1 RFDAGD
7 RRSGKGVFC
16 GLYCPLYDSRL
27 TGKGDG
33 EGGRHVVNV
42 AGSGNRTRDGRV
54 EDSRSPNV
62 GRALP
67 YATTA
72 HYSTICCIF
81 PKHHVLQQES
91 PLEPWRL
98 QESLSRG
105 GQPAGQ
111 SGSEWVSVSLRG
123 ESGGRALRTAG
134 SAAES
139 LQSGSA
145 PPSDLLFLPSHPPA
159 LGVVGSLRGRKK
171 GGGPTAQR
179 GDKCCSTSAAGDSEE
194 EKISTHILTHTHTR
208 THTRFIPPK
217 PGLWR
222 DLLQRHSDAGRH
234 GGVFAEGPEQARGE
248 LRALGGVDDTAFSF
262 KVTMGLLAASLV
274 NALLFPDC
282 RKGAASSCLSAGLPE
297 GPIHAVLGG
306 PEPDVDT
313 VAATLCLALHLSQKQ
328 PSGGVCVPLLC
339 RKQCSTDLPEETVRY
354 LRRVKISESD
364 LLWRE
369 EIDLVNL
376 HRTGTLLLTLLRDGL
391 LESSEYHAVESSVL
405 RVVHQDGQRDAAD
418 DGGMSALT
426 TVAREILQDAAEQ
439 SRAALGELLGDALE
453 LVREALWIKQ
463 DSGPEELEDLLRS
476 LEEWGDVTVDHPD
489 AVKQREL
496 TQLLMAELKEFTDGE
511 MTLALTSL
519 TTDQEDWHHYMDD
532 LKLFCHQNGYDAL
545 VAVLS
550 ISDAVHHPR
559 HQVAVYSNNT
569 DILNQVNSNMEIPVG
584 EEEMGAVGVGASGE
598 LLSPDSGMTTIRSSR
613 SSKESSVFLS
623 DDSPA
628 GEGPA
633 GGPGLLLL
641 RNPSPLGF
649 SSLSPPVPP
658 ERRKHRSSKNK
669 KDNFN
674 LFSFDPLHSRD
685 QPLPAEGELVDSL
698 EGVDEV
704 ERRAGSSSL
713 SELDEMSLIDFSAPN
728 SIGGLESRN
737 SSIDHHGQIYGNEMM
752 DTMVP
757 PTPVNSL
764 VGSHPPSSCGVRF
777 FPEDVVE
784 RINGLQHKDSVSSSL
799 SETWD
804 DLSSETQGAAFS
816 GDISALNKVSSSG
829 SPQNVLN
836 EVKDSMGDA
845 TERDTVDQISTPGV
859 LCQRAKTLEPQ
870 LSLIT
875 EQTETCQNWNPDHVL
890 RDQWDPATLAD
901 LQLTPPEHGVFL
913 KPNATAEKHVTP
925 SVLKKK
931 LTLDTLTPETSKEE
945 DEGKRPGQQMELL
958 DFWTYSAQKGFLKSD
973 SRTTTSYPESLDMWN
988 MTIKDDSFSPL
999 TTPDN
1004 LSENAGSFSG
1014 LNSVMGKDAS
1024 LESPLGYSDGGMA
1037 ISTDLWEL
1045 PVHGMVTSTSEYDN
1059 VGAGGWSRASSPDNF
1074 ASPVVDLIH
1083 LEEQSSPFIAVPR
1096 LFQNQRTDPLGETQ
1110 ADLDRDRTENQIFVF
1125 DKEFDNLTG
1134 STEGPVESK
1143 SKNTSSDVFEDTD
1156 WMEQSSEHSP
1166 FVLVDQSTV
1175 TLLVSENPRE
1185 DAKTQVQTL
1194 QSLSLSH
1201 FDGDGHLSKRH
1212 DGSDSASSLDLTI
1225 KMANNVQ
1232 EGSPAENQELD
1243 QKENK
1248 IVEGISLSCSPMGER
1263 ETQSSPSSFHSGHQ
1277 NYHETSSDGESFS
1290 TLEMEYIVMPG
1301 AVKETNRESANEIT
1315 QEDKQSKV
1323 KRSPMETFSMLSY
1336 AATALRSHTKYA
1348 HDEHLENTQQSS
1360 RQQTRGA
1367 ESKSMSSDSYQSSLD
1382 YNPDHQIL
1390 PGTSTSDQ
1398 SKKISEAFHQ
1408 SNFRQTE
1415 ESNSENESGLAARSV
1430 SPSLRYPSDHFLKTR
1445 EEVYVHSQ
1453 ISMEDSDEGGQS
1465 PLAPPPSAA
1474 SLADF
1479 KLWGG
1484 QLVSQDAP
1492 QATSE
1497 AQSPAL
1503 SNSSV
1508 SQNSSLVN
1516 SPVNE
1521 LCFSTDKGLGL
1532 PFSGDLMEEEHEDDD
1547 TESTALPKCC
1557 SEEPHERKEREE
1569 FELPDLLSFT
1579 EDLIEAPMFQQ
1590 TDLETI
1596 EQKNDGFLVEAYYD
1610 SQFIRMEEQQIE
1622 DHEASGDIDSPVL
1635 RRHQDRTCQ
1644 SSSQSI
1650 NENAASAVNTSLV
1663 QNKYGYNY
1671 HHIDQR
1677 TENQHVHQ
1685 PCAITKPE
1693 RPQSTSD
1700 VYAEFTTDAQAEYFR
1715 AEQVENQT
1723 GASAHQSLHFK
1734 CQYITDN
1741 THVEGPTSS
1750 SELQYSQYEAG
1761 GNLGT
1766 EDSARYVSQGYV
1778 HFHLSR
1784 NFHQGEGEAATM
1796 MKMDSSEEAAEK
1808 LEDRED
1814 PSSSADTSAGSN
1826 QRRKLSAPPMNLSL
1840 ERSEESLLSE
1850 DALDTD
1856 DDALD
1861 TGDDLD
1867 ASIDGIDTPD
1877 EADSLEMNVQESEE
1891 AGLGAGAASGDA
1903 AAERRGEERGDDRL
1917 WRSVVIGEQEHRI
1930 DMKCIQP
1937 YKKVISHGGYYAE
1950 KNAIIVFAACF
1961 LPDSDC
1967 ENYNYV
1973 MENLF
1978 LYVISTLELMVAE
1991 DYMIVYLNGATPRRR
2006 MPGFTWMKRCY
2017 QMIDRRLKKNLKMF
2031 IIVHPSWFIRTLLGL
2046 TRPFISSKFSS
2057 KIKYVHSLQELG
2069 EIIPMEY
2076 VHIPPSIM
2084 K

>member
-1 RFDAGD
+1 MEEYL
-7 RRSGKGVFC
+7 RRVQ
-16 GLYCPLYDSRL
+16 SRL
-27 TGKGDG
+27 G
-33 EGGRHVVNV
+33 
-42 AGSGNRTRDGRV
+42 
-54 EDSRSPNV
+54 
-62 GRALP
+62 
-67 YATTA
+67 
-72 HYSTICCIF
+72 
-81 PKHHVLQQES
+81 
-91 PLEPWRL
+91 
-98 QESLSRG
+98 
-105 GQPAGQ
+105 
-111 SGSEWVSVSLRG
+111 
-123 ESGGRALRTAG
+123 
-134 SAAES
+134 
-139 LQSGSA
+139 
-145 PPSDLLFLPSHPPA
+145 
-159 LGVVGSLRGRKK
+159 
-171 GGGPTAQR
+171 
-179 GDKCCSTSAAGDSEE
+179 
-194 EKISTHILTHTHTR
+194 
-208 THTRFIPPK
+208 
-217 PGLWR
+217 
-222 DLLQRHSDAGRH
+222 
-234 GGVFAEGPEQARGE
+234 
-248 LRALGGVDDTAFSF
+248 
-262 KVTMGLLAASLV
+262 
-274 NALLFPDC
+274 
-282 RKGAASSCLSAGLPE
+282 AGLPE

-306 PEPDVDT
+306 PEPDVGT

-339 RKQCSTDLPEETVRY
+339 RKQCSTELPEETVRY
-354 LRRVKISESD
+354 LRRVKISESE

-376 HRTGTLLLTLLRDGL
+376 HHTGKLLLTLLRDGL

-453 LVREALWIKQ
+453 LLREALWIKQ

-476 LEEWGDVTVDHPD
+476 LEEWGDMTVDQPD
-489 AVKQREL
+489 EVKQQEL
-496 TQLLMAELKEFTDGE
+496 TQLLMMELKEFTDGE

-519 TTDQEDWHHYMDD
+519 TTDQEDWHNYVDD
-532 LKLFCHQNGYDAL
+532 LKLFCHQNGYDVL

-550 ISDAVHHPR
+550 ISDTVHHPR
-559 HQVAVYSNNT
+559 QQVAVYSNNT
-569 DILNQVNSNMEIPVG
+569 DILNQICAELEESSSWSFSGETEERENLQVYHIPINTSSPSGTLSLLLEDIQSILKDFVNRRNSVLGCHPSSRTSSTEGVAGSVEFSQGSSGINDMDGSDTERTDGNGDVATGARVIAEG
-584 EEEMGAVGVGASGE
+584 EEEMGAVGVGVSGE

-641 RNPSPLGF
+641 RNPSALGF

-764 VGSHPPSSCGVRF
+764 VGSRPPSSCGVRF

-816 GDISALNKVSSSG
+816 SDISALNKVSSSG

-845 TERDTVDQISTPGV
+845 TERDIVDQISKPV
-859 LCQRAKTLEPQ
+859 AACQRAKTLEPQ

-875 EQTETCQNWNPDHVL
+875 EQTETCEKWNPDYVL
-890 RDQWDPATLAD
+890 RDQWDPVTLTD
-901 LQLTPPEHGVFL
+901 LQLTPPEDGVFL
-913 KPNATAEKHVTP
+913 KPKATAEKHVTP

-973 SRTTTSYPESLDMWN
+973 SGTTTSYPESLDMWN
-988 MTIKDDSFSPL
+988 MTIRDDSLSPL

-1014 LNSVMGKDAS
+1014 LSTVMRKDAS
-1024 LESPLGYSDGGMA
+1024 LESPLGYSNGGMA
-1037 ISTDLWEL
+1037 MWNTTIQEESSSTTTTPEGPEHEKDLACVGLLVANSSPETEERGHLQSPGDDDWRGVEHNVKIVIETADSGSQGEEMTNNDMQSVQRELLETGIGNLGSAQSDVESSPHISTDLWEL

-1059 VGAGGWSRASSPDNF
+1059 IGAGGWSHASSLDNS

-1083 LEEQSSPFIAVPR
+1083 LEDQSSPFIAVPR

-1110 ADLDRDRTENQIFVF
+1110 ADLNRDQTENQMFVF

-1143 SKNTSSDVFEDTD
+1143 SKNTD

-1175 TLLVSENPRE
+1175 TH
-1185 DAKTQVQTL
+1185 AKTQVQTP
-1194 QSLSLSH
+1194 QSLSLSQ

-1232 EGSPAENQELD
+1232 EGSPAEKQELD

-1248 IVEGISLSCSPMGER
+1248 IAEEISLSCSPMDER
-1263 ETQSSPSSFHSGHQ
+1263 EAQSSPSSLHSGHQ
-1277 NYHETSSDGESFS
+1277 NNHETSSDGDSFS

-1336 AATALRSHTKYA
+1336 AATALRSHTKSA
-1348 HDEHLENTQQSS
+1348 QDEHLENTQQSS

-1367 ESKSMSSDSYQSSLD
+1367 ESKSVSSESTDPYQSSLD
-1382 YNPDHQIL
+1382 YNPDHHIL
-1390 PGTSTSDQ
+1390 PGKSTNDQ
-1398 SKKISEAFHQ
+1398 SKKISETFHQ
-1408 SNFRQTE
+1408 SNFGQTE

-1453 ISMEDSDEGGQS
+1453 ISMEDSDEGGHS
-1465 PLAPPPSAA
+1465 PPAPPPSTA

-1484 QLVSQDAP
+1484 QLVDQDVP
-1492 QATSE
+1492 PSTSE

-1503 SNSSV
+1503 TNSSV

-1521 LCFSTDKGLGL
+1521 LCFSTEKGLDL

-1547 TESTALPKCC
+1547 TESTALPKCS
-1557 SEEPHERKEREE
+1557 SEEPHERKEREG
-1569 FELPDLLSFT
+1569 FEPPDLLSFT
-1579 EDLIEAPMFQQ
+1579 EDLIEAPMFKQ
-1590 TDLETI
+1590 TNLETI
-1596 EQKNDGFLVEAYYD
+1596 EQKNDGFLLNTEAYYD
-1610 SQFIRMEEQQIE
+1610 SQFIRMDEQQIE

-1644 SSSQSI
+1644 PSSQPI
-1650 NENAASAVNTSLV
+1650 NENAASDLNASLV

-1677 TENQHVHQ
+1677 TENQHVHP

-1693 RPQSTSD
+1693 RPPSTSD

-1715 AEQVENQT
+1715 AEQIENQT
-1723 GASAHQSLHFK
+1723 GASAHQSLRFK
-1734 CQYITDN
+1734 CHYITDN
-1741 THVEGPTSS
+1741 TYVEEPTSS
-1750 SELQYSQYEAG
+1750 SELQDPQYEAG
-1761 GNLGT
+1761 GNHST
-1766 EDSARYVSQGYV
+1766 EDRARYVSQGYV

-1784 NFHQGEGEAATM
+1784 NSHQGEGEAATM
-1796 MKMDSSEEAAEK
+1796 MKMDFSEEAAEK

-1826 QRRKLSAPPMNLSL
+1826 HRRKLSAPPINPSL
-1840 ERSEESLLSE
+1840 ERSEGSLRSE

-1877 EADSLEMNVQESEE
+1877 EADSLKMNVQDPSSSADTSAGSNHRRKLSAPPINPSLERSEGSLRSEDALDTDDDALDTGDDLDASIDGIDTPDE
-1891 AGLGAGAASGDA
+1891 ADSLKMNVQGAASGDA
-1903 AAERRGEERGDDRL
+1903 AAERRGEEKGDDRL

-2076 VHIPPSIM
+2076 VHIPPSII
-2084 K
+2084 KVDKGKSAV

>member
-1 RFDAGD
+1 
-7 RRSGKGVFC
+7 
-16 GLYCPLYDSRL
+16 
-27 TGKGDG
+27 
-33 EGGRHVVNV
+33 
-42 AGSGNRTRDGRV
+42 
-54 EDSRSPNV
+54 
-62 GRALP
+62 
-67 YATTA
+67 
-72 HYSTICCIF
+72 
-81 PKHHVLQQES
+81 
-91 PLEPWRL
+91 
-98 QESLSRG
+98 
-105 GQPAGQ
+105 
-111 SGSEWVSVSLRG
+111 
-123 ESGGRALRTAG
+123 
-134 SAAES
+134 
-139 LQSGSA
+139 
-145 PPSDLLFLPSHPPA
+145 
-159 LGVVGSLRGRKK
+159 
-171 GGGPTAQR
+171 
-179 GDKCCSTSAAGDSEE
+179 
-194 EKISTHILTHTHTR
+194 
-208 THTRFIPPK
+208 
-217 PGLWR
+217 
-222 DLLQRHSDAGRH
+222 
-234 GGVFAEGPEQARGE
+234 
-248 LRALGGVDDTAFSF
+248 
-262 KVTMGLLAASLV
+262 M
-274 NALLFPDC
+274 
-282 RKGAASSCLSAGLPE
+282 
-297 GPIHAVLGG
+297 
-306 PEPDVDT
+306 
-313 VAATLCLALHLSQKQ
+313 
-328 PSGGVCVPLLC
+328 
-339 RKQCSTDLPEETVRY
+339 
-354 LRRVKISESD
+354 
-364 LLWRE
+364 
-369 EIDLVNL
+369 
-376 HRTGTLLLTLLRDGL
+376 
-391 LESSEYHAVESSVL
+391 
-405 RVVHQDGQRDAAD
+405 
-418 DGGMSALT
+418 M
-426 TVAREILQDAAEQ
+426 
-439 SRAALGELLGDALE
+439 
-453 LVREALWIKQ
+453 
-463 DSGPEELEDLLRS
+463 
-476 LEEWGDVTVDHPD
+476 
-489 AVKQREL
+489 
-496 TQLLMAELKEFTDGE
+496 ELKEFTDGE
-511 MTLALTSL
+511 MTLALVSL
-519 TTDQEDWHHYMDD
+519 NTDQEDWHNYADD
-532 LKLFCHQNGYDAL
+532 LIVFCHQNGYDVL

-550 ISDAVHHPR
+550 IRDTVHHPR
-559 HQVAVYSNNT
+559 QQVAVYSNNT
-569 DILNQVNSNMEIPVG
+569 DLLNQICAELEESSSWAFSGETEERENLQVYHIPINTSGPSGALPLLLEDIQSILKDLVNRRNSVLGCHPSSRTSSTEGVAGSVEFSQGSSGINDMDGSDTERADGNGDVATEARVIAEG
-584 EEEMGAVGVGASGE
+584 EEEMGAVGVCVSGE

-633 GGPGLLLL
+633 GAPGLLLL

-669 KDNFN
+669 KDNLN

-685 QPLPAEGELVDSL
+685 QSLPAEGELVDSL

-704 ERRAGSSSL
+704 ERRTGSSSL

-737 SSIDHHGQIYGNEMM
+737 SSIDHQGQIYGNEMM

-764 VGSHPPSSCGVRF
+764 VGSRPPSSCGVRF

-804 DLSSETQGAAFS
+804 DLSSETQGPAFS
-816 GDISALNKVSSSG
+816 SDISALNKVRSSG

-836 EVKDSMGDA
+836 EVKDSMDDA
-845 TERDTVDQISTPGV
+845 TERDIEDQISKPDPA
-859 LCQRAKTLEPQ
+859 CQRAKTLEPQ

-875 EQTETCQNWNPDHVL
+875 EQTETCENWNSDYVL
-890 RDQWDPATLAD
+890 RDQWDPATLVD
-901 LQLTPPEHGVFL
+901 LQLTPPEHGVVL
-913 KPNATAEKHVTP
+913 KPKATSEKHLTP
-925 SVLKKK
+925 SVLKKE

-945 DEGKRPGQQMELL
+945 DEGKRASQQMELL

-973 SRTTTSYPESLDMWN
+973 SGTTTSYPESLDMWN
-988 MTIKDDSFSPL
+988 MTIRDDSLSPL

-1014 LNSVMGKDAS
+1014 LNTVMGKDAS
-1024 LESPLGYSDGGMA
+1024 LESPLGYCDGGMA
-1037 ISTDLWEL
+1037 MWNTTIQEESSSATTTPEGPEHEKDLACVRSLITNSSPETEENGDLQSPEDDAWRGVEHSVKIVIETADSGSQGEEITNNDMQSVQRELLETGIGNLGSPQTDVESLPHKSTDLWEL

-1059 VGAGGWSRASSPDNF
+1059 VGAEGWSRASSPDNF

-1096 LFQNQRTDPLGETQ
+1096 LFQNQRTDPLGESR
-1110 ADLDRDRTENQIFVF
+1110 ADLDRDQTENQMFVF

-1134 STEGPVESK
+1134 GTEGPVECK
-1143 SKNTSSDVFEDTD
+1143 SKHSGSDIFEDTD

-1166 FVLVDQSTV
+1166 FVLVDQSAV
-1175 TLLVSENPRE
+1175 TLLISESHRE
-1185 DAKTQVQTL
+1185 DAKIQIQTP

-1201 FDGDGHLSKRH
+1201 LDGDGHLSKRH
-1212 DGSDSASSLDLTI
+1212 DGSDSASSSDLTI
-1225 KMANNVQ
+1225 KMTNNVE
-1232 EGSPAENQELD
+1232 EGFPAENRELD

-1248 IVEGISLSCSPMGER
+1248 IPEEISLSCSPMGER
-1263 ETQSSPSSFHSGHQ
+1263 ETQSSSSSLHSGHQ
-1277 NYHETSSDGESFS
+1277 NNHETSSDGDSFS
-1290 TLEMEYIVMPG
+1290 TLEMEYIVMPA
-1301 AVKETNRESANEIT
+1301 AVKETNRESENEIT
-1315 QEDKQSKV
+1315 QEDKQSEV
-1323 KRSPMETFSMLSY
+1323 KQSPMETVSMLSY
-1336 AATALRSHTKYA
+1336 ATTALRSHTKSA
-1348 HDEHLENTQQSS
+1348 LDQHLENTQQSS

-1367 ESKSMSSDSYQSSLD
+1367 ESKSVSSESTNSYQSSLHND
-1382 YNPDHQIL
+1382 PDHHIL
-1390 PGTSTSDQ
+1390 PGKSTSDQ
-1398 SKKISEAFHQ
+1398 SIKVSEAFHQ
-1408 SNFRQTE
+1408 SNFGQAE

-1465 PLAPPPSAA
+1465 PPAPLPTAA

-1484 QLVSQDAP
+1484 QLVSQNAP

-1503 SNSSV
+1503 TNSSV

-1521 LCFSTDKGLGL
+1521 LYFSTDKGLGL
-1532 PFSGDLMEEEHEDDD
+1532 PFSGDLMEEEQEDDD
-1547 TESTALPKCC
+1547 TESTALPNCG
-1557 SEEPHERKEREE
+1557 SEEPHERKEREG
-1569 FELPDLLSFT
+1569 FEPPDLLSFT
-1579 EDLIEAPMFQQ
+1579 EDLIEAPTFQQ

-1596 EQKNDGFLVEAYYD
+1596 EQKNDGFLLNREVYYD
-1610 SQFIRMEEQQIE
+1610 SQFINIEEQQIE
-1622 DHEASGDIDSPVL
+1622 DHEASGDSPVL

-1644 SSSQSI
+1644 PSSQPI
-1650 NENAASAVNTSLV
+1650 NENAASDLNTSLV

-1677 TENQHVHQ
+1677 TENQHVHP
-1685 PCAITKPE
+1685 PCALTKPE

-1700 VYAEFTTDAQAEYFR
+1700 VYAEFTTNAQPEYFR
-1715 AEQVENQT
+1715 AEQIENQT
-1723 GASAHQSLHFK
+1723 GPNAHQSLHFQ
-1734 CQYITDN
+1734 CRYITDN
-1741 THVEGPTSS
+1741 THVEEPMSS

-1761 GNLGT
+1761 GNHGT
-1766 EDSARYVSQGYV
+1766 EDRARYVSQGYV
-1778 HFHLSR
+1778 HFRLSR
-1784 NFHQGEGEAATM
+1784 NSHQGEGEAATM

-1808 LEDRED
+1808 LDDGED
-1814 PSSSADTSAGSN
+1814 PSCSEDTSAGSN
-1826 QRRKLSAPPMNLSL
+1826 QRRKLAAPPMKLSL
-1840 ERSEESLLSE
+1840 EPSEGSLLSE

-1856 DDALD
+1856 DDASD

-1891 AGLGAGAASGDA
+1891 AGVGAGAASGDA
-1903 AAERRGEERGDDRL
+1903 AAERQGEEKGDDRL

-2084 K
+2084 KVDKGKSTV